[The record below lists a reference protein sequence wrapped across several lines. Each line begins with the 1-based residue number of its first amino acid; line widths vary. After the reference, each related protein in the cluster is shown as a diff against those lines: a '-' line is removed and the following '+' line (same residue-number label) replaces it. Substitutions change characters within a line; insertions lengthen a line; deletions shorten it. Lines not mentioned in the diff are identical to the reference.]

1 MSLKK
6 NTVSSNDML
15 PFEGYIDRYEMF
27 KQWLNPSPLQRHMI
41 LQEDEQSGFDV
52 TYASKKPNDGHAF

>member
-15 PFEGYIDRYEMF
+15 PFGGYVDRHEMF
-27 KQWLNPSPLQRHMI
+27 KRWLNPSTMVRLM
-41 LQEDEQSGFDV
+41 LLYEDEQSGFDV
-52 TYASKKPNDGHAF
+52 TYASKKPNDGTAF

>member
-27 KQWLNPSPLQRHMI
+27 KQWLNPSTTQRHMI

-52 TYASKKPNDGHAF
+52 TYASKKPDDGTAF